1 METFASK
8 LKVTLL
14 FQLPDI
20 ELSVRGRPGIGEI
33 LSFPNHILQEKIN
46 VLIRERN
53 FQWSSLWFWRCD
65 YTNAKNLLLPKLKT
79 ENEVSDFSM

>member
-8 LKVTLL
+8 LKVILL

-33 LSFPNHILQEKIN
+33 LPFPSHILQEKIN

-53 FQWSSLWFWRCD
+53 FQ
-65 YTNAKNLLLPKLKT
+65 
-79 ENEVSDFSM
+79 